1 MTLIDRTL
9 GRLSHRAG
17 VVAAAVVTAAASA
30 LVAAPPASAATY
42 QYDCRRLLGS
52 GSYSNPVSLGNVTGR
67 TVVAVNCPPL
77 TSGAGYANRYFS
89 FTLTRPA
96 RVPSYAGA
104 SFALEPT
111 RRSAVNPSLSRGA
124 YTIMHTSAGVWTYNR
139 AGVANGRYLPLGPL
153 PGGGVLPAGT
163 YRLNLQKLD
172 SPLRSISTPWF
183 NVVVAAS

>member
-9 GRLSHRAG
+9 GRLSRRAG

-42 QYDCRRLLGS
+42 QYDCRRLFGS

-104 SFALEPT
+104 SFALEAT

-139 AGVANGRYLPLGPL
+139 AGVANGRYLPLG
-153 PGGGVLPAGT
+153 GVLPAGT

-172 SPLRSISTPWF
+172 SPLRSVSTPWF
-183 NVVVAAS
+183 NVVVAVS